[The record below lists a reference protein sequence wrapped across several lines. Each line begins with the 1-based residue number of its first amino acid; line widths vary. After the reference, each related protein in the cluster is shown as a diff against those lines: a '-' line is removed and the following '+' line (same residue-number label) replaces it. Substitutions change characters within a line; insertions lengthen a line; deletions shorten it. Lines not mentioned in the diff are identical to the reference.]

1 MLSYKKIT
9 SASLKS
15 FKSGK
20 TYLTALIITVPI
32 IVYVIVSSILLS
44 SFNYQLNEILNNFMD
59 YVSKTEE
66 MITSAVLNGYL
77 SQIVDV
83 FINNLHYIIIDII
96 ISLVASIISS
106 LLTFIAY
113 YVAYDIVNKQSSN
126 VKEILSNLWGGI
138 VLTLL
143 YLIKI
148 FLWSLLFIIPGIIK
162 TFSYALCFVIKIENP
177 KMKAREC
184 IKKSVELMKGRKE
197 RLFIQYLIFIL
208 LVTLGTFIVS
218 NVTMIVSIVPG
229 FGSIVTGII
238 NAFFNGI
245 TTFIWANIVCIY
257 YNGVKEDEEYLSLHP
272 ELKKMG
278 INGVLKDEKPKIR
291 IQYGPYNRV
300 QDPFKEEVRYKDP
313 YQNNPFKNEQKPE
326 SKDPY
331 ED

>member
-1 MLSYKKIT
+1 MLTYKKIT
-9 SASLKS
+9 STSLKS

-20 TYLTALIITVPI
+20 TYLTSLIIAVPT
-32 IVYVIVSSILLS
+32 IVYVIVSSLLLS
-44 SFNYQLNEILNNFMD
+44 SFNYQLNEILNNFID
-59 YVSKTEE
+59 YFTTTEE
-66 MITSAVLNGYL
+66 MITSATLSGYL
-77 SQIVDV
+77 AQIVDV

-106 LLTFIAY
+106 ILTFIAY

-126 VKEILSNLWGGI
+126 VKELLSNLWGGI

-148 FLWSLLFIIPGIIK
+148 LLWSLLFIIPGIIK

-177 KMKAREC
+177 KMKAKEC
-184 IKKSVELMKGRKE
+184 IKKSVELMNGRKE
-197 RLFIQYLIFIL
+197 RLFIQYLIFSL
-208 LVTLGTFIVS
+208 LVLLGSFIVS
-218 NVTMIVSIVPG
+218 NVTMLISFVPE
-229 FGSIVTGII
+229 FGTIVTGII
-238 NAFFNGI
+238 NAFFNGV
-245 TTFIWANIVCIY
+245 TTFIWASMVCVY
-257 YNGVKEDEEYLSLHP
+257 YNGVKEDEEYISAHP

-291 IQYGPYNRV
+291 IEYGPYNRV
-300 QDPFKEEVRYKDP
+300 QDPFKEEVKLKDP
-313 YQNNPFKNEQKPE
+313 YQNNPFKNDQKGE